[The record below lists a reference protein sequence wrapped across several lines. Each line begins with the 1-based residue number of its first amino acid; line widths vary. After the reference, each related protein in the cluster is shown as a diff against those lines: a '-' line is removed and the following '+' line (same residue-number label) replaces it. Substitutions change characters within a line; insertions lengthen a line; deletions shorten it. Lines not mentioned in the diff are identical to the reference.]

1 MSFTGPLPRIF
12 LFSRSG
18 KWIFFVNFAV
28 ISIKHKA
35 MRFNIDGKLFQQQ
48 LQAVNKVI
56 NSKNALSI
64 LDNFLFE
71 LKDGILKITGSDQEN
86 IVSSSTPVSD
96 PEGEGAIAVPAK
108 TLLEITKEISNQ
120 PLTFSLNEET
130 REIVV
135 AFLTGHFNF
144 MGINADE
151 FPRGEEMTGD
161 IVELNLPASVV
172 RKGIE
177 KTLYAVSVEPIR
189 PMMTGIY
196 WDIHE
201 GDITFVASDTHKLV
215 RYINFETNPE
225 VVRSFIMPAKPA
237 SILKGILDKETES
250 VKLTIGEKGAKFEFG
265 NFSLTCRFIK
275 GAYPNYNRVIPQS
288 NPFTMRVDRETF
300 LNAMRRVAIFA
311 SKASN
316 LVKFELEETE
326 MRLSAQDLDYGTSA
340 REKVMC
346 EYEGNPMTIGFNSQY
361 TIEILSNMT
370 GETAVVKVSDPARPG
385 IFEPLE
391 QEPNENLLTIQMP
404 LQVIE

>member
-1 MSFTGPLPRIF
+1 
-12 LFSRSG
+12 
-18 KWIFFVNFAV
+18 
-28 ISIKHKA
+28 

-71 LKDGILKITGSDQEN
+71 LEDGRLTITGSDQEN
-86 IVSSSTPVSD
+86 IVSSCVEVMDS
-96 PEGEGAIAVPAK
+96 EGDGAIAVPAK

-120 PLTFSLNEET
+120 PLTFTLNEDT
-130 REIVV
+130 GEINLS
-135 AFLTGHFNF
+135 FLTGYFNF

-151 FPRGEEMTGD
+151 YPRGEKPDADAVT
-161 IVELNLPASVV
+161 IELPVSVV
-172 RKGIE
+172 KKGIE
-177 KTLYAVSVEPIR
+177 KTIYAVSLEPIR

-215 RYINFETNPE
+215 RYINYEVSPE
-225 VVRSFIMPAKPA
+225 IVKSFIMPAKPA
-237 SILKGILDKETES
+237 SILKGILDKAADV
-250 VKLTIGEKGAKFEFG
+250 VKLTIGAKGARFEFG
-265 NFSLTCRFIK
+265 GYTLTCRFIK
-275 GAYPNYNRVIPQS
+275 GNYPNYNRVIPET
-288 NPFTMRVDRETF
+288 NPFSVQVDRETF

-316 LVKFELEETE
+316 LVKFELSSS
-326 MRLSAQDLDYGTSA
+326 MMKLSAQDLDYGTSA
-340 REKVMC
+340 EERVMC
-346 EYEGNPMTIGFNSQY
+346 DYEGNPMTIGFNASF
-361 TIEILSNMT
+361 TVEILSNLG
-370 GETAVVKVSDPARPG
+370 GETVMMRLSDPARPG

-391 QEPNENLLTIQMP
+391 QEPNENIVTIQMP

>member
-1 MSFTGPLPRIF
+1 
-12 LFSRSG
+12 
-18 KWIFFVNFAV
+18 
-28 ISIKHKA
+28 

-71 LKDGILKITGSDQEN
+71 LEDGRLKITGSDQEN
-86 IVSSSTPVSD
+86 IVSSCVEVMD

-120 PLTFSLNEET
+120 PVTFSLNET
-130 REIVV
+130 TNEINVS
-135 AFLTGHFNF
+135 FLTGHFNF

-151 FPRGEEMTGD
+151 YPRGEKMDED
-161 IVELNLPASVV
+161 AQQLEIPSSVIK
-172 RKGIE
+172 KGIE
-177 KTLYAVSVEPIR
+177 KTIYAVSLEPIR

-215 RYINFETNPE
+215 RYINYEVSPE
-225 VVRSFIMPAKPA
+225 IVRSFIMPAKPA
-237 SILKGILDKETES
+237 SILKGILDKQDGN
-250 VKLTIGEKGAKFEFG
+250 VNLIIGAKGARFEFG
-265 NFSLTCRFIK
+265 GYTLTCRFIK
-275 GAYPNYNRVIPQS
+275 GNYPNYNRVIPDT
-288 NPFTMRVDRETF
+288 NPFTVQVDRETF

-316 LVKFELEETE
+316 LVKFDLSSS
-326 MRLSAQDLDYGTSA
+326 MMKLSAQDLDYGTSA
-340 REKVMC
+340 EERVMC
-346 EYEGNPMTIGFNSQY
+346 EYEGNPMTIGFNASF
-361 TIEILSNMT
+361 TVEILSNLG
-370 GETAVVKVSDPARPG
+370 GETVVMRLSDPARPG

-391 QEPNENLLTIQMP
+391 QEQNENIVTIQMP

>member
-1 MSFTGPLPRIF
+1 
-12 LFSRSG
+12 
-18 KWIFFVNFAV
+18 
-28 ISIKHKA
+28 

-71 LKDGILKITGSDQEN
+71 LEDGRLKITGSDQEN
-86 IVSSSTPVSD
+86 IVSSCVEVMD

-120 PLTFSLNEET
+120 PVTFSLNET
-130 REIVV
+130 TNEINVS
-135 AFLTGHFNF
+135 FLTGHFNF

-151 FPRGEEMTGD
+151 YPRGEKMDED
-161 IVELNLPASVV
+161 AQQLEIPSSVIK
-172 RKGIE
+172 KGIE
-177 KTLYAVSVEPIR
+177 KTIYAVSLEPIR

-215 RYINFETNPE
+215 RYINYEVSPE
-225 VVRSFIMPAKPA
+225 IVRSFIMPAKPA
-237 SILKGILDKETES
+237 SILKGILDKQDGD
-250 VKLTIGEKGAKFEFG
+250 VNLIIGAKGARFEFG
-265 NFSLTCRFIK
+265 GYTLTCRFIK
-275 GAYPNYNRVIPQS
+275 GNYPNYNRVIPDT
-288 NPFTMRVDRETF
+288 NPFTVQVDRETF

-316 LVKFELEETE
+316 LVKFDLSSS
-326 MRLSAQDLDYGTSA
+326 MMKLSAQDLDYGTSA
-340 REKVMC
+340 EERVMC
-346 EYEGNPMTIGFNSQY
+346 EYEGNPMTIGFNASF
-361 TIEILSNMT
+361 TVEILSNLG
-370 GETAVVKVSDPARPG
+370 GETVVMRLSDPARPG

-391 QEPNENLLTIQMP
+391 QEQNENIVTIQMP